1 MVALVGSYDA
11 CRTKRI
17 MQQYIDTEMGFEAAM
32 DECVVAI
39 LFMYLYY
46 ILTLLRRDQSGS
58 LR

>member
-1 MVALVGSYDA
+1 
-11 CRTKRI
+11 
-17 MQQYIDTEMGFEAAM
+17 MQQDMDTEMEFEAAM

-46 ILTLLRRDQSGS
+46 ILTLLGRDQSGS